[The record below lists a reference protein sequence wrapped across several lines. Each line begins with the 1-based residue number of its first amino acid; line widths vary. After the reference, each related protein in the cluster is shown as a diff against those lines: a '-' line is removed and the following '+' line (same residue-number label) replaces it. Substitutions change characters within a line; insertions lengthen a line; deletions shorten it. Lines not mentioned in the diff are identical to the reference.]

1 MGEKEFNFAEGEV
14 LLFDKPLEWT
24 SFDVVNKVRNI
35 IRRQAGKKIK
45 VGHAGTLDPLA
56 TGLLILCS
64 GKFTK
69 KIENYQGMEK
79 EYVGELVL
87 GSTTA
92 SCDLETEVVFQ
103 SDIKHLN
110 PEDIHAQTANF
121 QGFIDQMPPMFSALK
136 VNGKVAYKEARKGK
150 TIELKSRQ
158 VEIKVFEITK
168 IDLPKVNFRVV
179 CSKGTYIR
187 SLVRDFGEALEVGAY
202 MSALQR
208 TKIGDFDLK
217 DAFQLKQFEELCV
230 IEE

>member
-1 MGEKEFNFAEGEV
+1 MIEKEFNFVEGEV

-24 SFDVVNKVRNI
+24 SFDVVNKIRNI
-35 IRRQAGKKIK
+35 IKRKVGKKVK

-79 EYVGELVL
+79 EYLGELVL

-92 SCDLETEVVFQ
+92 SCDRETEIIFQ
-103 SDIKHLN
+103 SDTKHLN
-110 PEDIHAQTANF
+110 SEMIIAQTADF
-121 QGFIDQMPPMFSALK
+121 QGIIDQMPPMFSALK

-158 VEIKVFEITK
+158 VEVKVFEITE
-168 IDLPKVNFRVV
+168 IDLPKVRFRVV

-187 SLVRDFGEALEVGAY
+187 SLVRDFGEALGVGAY
-202 MSALQR
+202 MSDLQR

-217 DAFQLKQFEELCV
+217 DAFQLRKFEDLCA

>member
-1 MGEKEFNFAEGEV
+1 MDNKEFNFAEGEV

-87 GSTTA
+87 GATTA
-92 SCDLETEVVFQ
+92 SCDLETEIIFQ
-103 SDIKHLN
+103 SDTKHLKS
-110 PEDIHAQTANF
+110 EDIHAQTADF
-121 QGFIDQMPPMFSALK
+121 QGLIDQMPPMFSALK
-136 VNGKVAYKEARKGK
+136 VNGKVAYKEGRKGK

-158 VEIKVFEITK
+158 VEVKVFEITE
-168 IDLPKVNFRVV
+168 IDLPKVSFRVV

-187 SLVRDFGEALEVGAY
+187 SLVRDFGEALGVGAY
-202 MSALQR
+202 MSDLR
-208 TKIGDFDLK
+208 RSKIGDFDVK
-217 DAFQLKQFEELCV
+217 DAFEIKKFQEKFDTDV
-230 IEE
+230 

>member
-1 MGEKEFNFAEGEV
+1 MVEKEFNFVDGEV

-35 IRRQAGKKIK
+35 IRRQVGKKVK

-69 KIENYQGMEK
+69 KIENYQGMQK

-87 GSTTA
+87 GSTTI
-92 SCDLETEVVFQ
+92 SHDLEQEVIFKADTKDLTDEIIIGQ
-103 SDIKHLN
+103 LAD
-110 PEDIHAQTANF
+110 F
-121 QGFIDQMPPMFSALK
+121 QGLIDQVPPMFSALK
-136 VNGKVAYKEARKGK
+136 VNGQVAYKQARKGK

-168 IDLPKVNFRVV
+168 IELPKVSFRVV

-187 SLVRDFGEALEVGAY
+187 SLVRDFGEALGVGAY
-202 MSALQR
+202 MSALER
-208 TKIGDFDLK
+208 TKIGEFDVKNAYQIKDFQKMFD
-217 DAFQLKQFEELCV
+217 
-230 IEE
+230 IEV